1 MRLSCETICQKVG
14 ARWDASFAG
23 VELTGAAIDSRVVT
37 AGQLFACIPGKR
49 ADGHD
54 FAGNALEA
62 GAAAIL
68 AQRMP
73 ENLPA
78 GAPVLL
84 VPDTVRALG
93 QIAAYWRQQCSARV
107 VGVTGTAGK
116 TTVKEILAH
125 LLSRRGVTAKNPL
138 NLNNQIGLP
147 LSILNTTGTEEF
159 WVMEAGISR
168 PQDMDELG
176 EILRPDL
183 ALILNAGPGHAEG
196 LGVRKIP
203 YYKAQL
209 LKYLSRRG
217 FGLVSADYPE
227 LVRECRNVCPNLQ
240 FFSADGKQV
249 TYRAAY
255 SGPAAENSRGM
266 YRLWLDGAPL
276 DVEAPF
282 RGRYGAENV
291 IAVAA
296 AADMLGMSREDIAA
310 AFVGVCLPI
319 QRFAHRFAGPWLVI
333 DDSYNANPLS
343 CRRMLEAA
351 AETAQGSPLVCV
363 MGEMGELGE
372 VAAMEH
378 TQLGRFLAAV
388 HPRAVFWKGGHRE
401 AVLHGLEREQYLGKF
416 IPVDSPEEFCRAFA
430 LLHLSGGVVLFKGSR
445 ANRLEKF
452 VKAFE
457 NREHMHV
464 L

>member
-1 MRLSCETICQKVG
+1 
-14 ARWDASFAG
+14 
-23 VELTGAAIDSRVVT
+23 VELTGAATDSRVVT

-49 ADGHD
+49 VDGHD
-54 FAGNALEA
+54 FAGHALAA
-62 GAAAIL
+62 GAGAIL

-93 QIAAYWRQQCSARV
+93 QLAAHWRQQCSAKV
-107 VGVTGTAGK
+107 IGVTGTAGK
-116 TTVKEILAH
+116 TTVKEILAQ
-125 LLSRRGVTAKNPL
+125 LLSRRGTTAKNPL

-147 LSILNTTGTEEF
+147 LSILNTTGSEEF
-159 WVMEAGISR
+159 WVMEVGISQ

-176 EILRPDL
+176 AILQPDL
-183 ALILNAGPGHAEG
+183 AVILNAGPGHAEG

-203 YYKAQL
+203 YYKARL

-217 FGLVSADYPE
+217 LGLASADYPD
-227 LVRECRNVCPNLQ
+227 LVRECRAVCQNLY

-255 SGPAAENSRGM
+255 SGPAAESRRGM

-282 RGRYGAENV
+282 RGRYGAENI

-296 AADMLGMSREDIAA
+296 AADMLGLNRAEIAA
-310 AFVGVCLPI
+310 AFTEACLPI
-319 QRFAHRFAGPWLVI
+319 QRFAHRFADPWLII

-351 AETAQGSPLVCV
+351 VEMAQGSPLVCV

-372 VAAMEH
+372 VAEVEH
-378 TQLGRFLAAV
+378 ELLGRSLAAAF
-388 HPRAVFWKGGHRE
+388 PKAVFWKGGHRE
-401 AVLHGLEREQYLGKF
+401 AVRSGLKREQYFGEF
-416 IPVDSPEEFCRAFA
+416 IPVDSPEDFCRAFEG
-430 LLHLSGGVVLFKGSR
+430 LHLLGGIILFKGSR
-445 ANRLEKF
+445 FNRLEEF
-452 VKAFE
+452 AKAFE
-457 NREHMHV
+457 NRERMHA